1 MSRNAHESNRAG
13 FCKRHRAKKDNEATS
28 GCVKEEKKVYKA
40 GRALDEFFFCFYHAV
55 PKKRRWKKK
64 RRNEKKI
71 HNADCMLRSQVGS
84 RPLNGAGSTAP
95 SGR

>member
-55 PKKRRWKKK
+55 PKRGDGKKEEE
-64 RRNEKKI
+64 RKK
-71 HNADCMLRSQVGS
+71 NS
-84 RPLNGAGSTAP
+84 
-95 SGR
+95 